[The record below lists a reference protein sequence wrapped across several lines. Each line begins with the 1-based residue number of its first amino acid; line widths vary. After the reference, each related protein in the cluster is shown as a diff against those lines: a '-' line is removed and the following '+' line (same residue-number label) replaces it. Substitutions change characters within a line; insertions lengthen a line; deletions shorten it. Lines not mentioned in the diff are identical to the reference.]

1 MHKPKLWVGTLVAL
15 LLLAWSFGAQALA
28 ADAKAQITELEH
40 KCVTPLVAGP
50 LDEAM
55 ECFDTTDTD
64 LVVYDIF
71 TPREYDG
78 PAAVRSFFK
87 NYFDNGGYKD
97 VKMDFV
103 YLRVVADGKLGIAYS
118 TQHFTAIDKNGKPIE
133 GFPRVVDVW
142 RLRNGSWKMILQ
154 MASVPVDPVTY
165 KADLLS
171 KP

>member
-1 MHKPKLWVGTLVAL
+1 MQKPKLWVGTLAAI

-40 KCVTPLVAGP
+40 KFATAGVAGTV
-50 LDEAM
+50 DEAM
-55 ECFDTTDTD
+55 EYFDTNDAD
-64 LVVYDIF
+64 LVVYDLFI
-71 TPREYDG
+71 PREYDG
-78 PAAVRSFFK
+78 PAAVRGFFK
-87 NYFDNGGYKD
+87 SYFDSGYKNA
-97 VKMDFV
+97 KMDFV
-103 YLRVVADGKLGIAYS
+103 YLRVVTDGKLGFAYS
-118 TQHFTAIDKNGKPIE
+118 TQHFTAIDKNGKAIE

-154 MASVPVDPVTY
+154 MASFPVDPVTF